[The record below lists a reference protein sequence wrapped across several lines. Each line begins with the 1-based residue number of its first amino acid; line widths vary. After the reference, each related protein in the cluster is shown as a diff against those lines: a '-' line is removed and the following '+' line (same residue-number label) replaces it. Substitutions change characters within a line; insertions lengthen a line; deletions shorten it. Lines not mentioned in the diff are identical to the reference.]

1 MTNVIE
7 ERSAVAGAA
16 LFRSL
21 GDRTRLAI
29 VVELADGER
38 RVADLVEKLGLA
50 QSTVSSHLSCLRDC
64 GLITGRPQGRQ
75 IFYRLAVPEL
85 LDLLVAAEV
94 VLEATGHA
102 SVLCPRYG
110 DLPEPRA

>member
-1 MTNVIE
+1 M
-7 ERSAVAGAA
+7 A
-16 LFRSL
+16 
-21 GDRTRLAI
+21 
-29 VVELADGER
+29 ELADGER

-50 QSTVSSHLSCLRDC
+50 QSTVSSHLSCLREC

-85 LDLLVAAEV
+85 LDILAAAEV
-94 VLEATGHA
+94 VLDVTGHA

-110 DLPEPRA
+110 DLPDPRA